1 MRIAKVVPIERVINE
16 TRRRKD
22 DYEWEGDYEKAK
34 KEMDYIKE
42 LKELQEKGEVWYP
55 NF

>member
-1 MRIAKVVPIERVINE
+1 MDKYLDKSI
-16 TRRRKD
+16 
-22 DYEWEGDYEKAK
+22 YEKAK